1 MTEAA
6 TQTEQSTTL
15 TAPRATWR
23 VGLLALALVI
33 AGPALQIAA
42 IDVRWITR
50 SNFFLWVFSI
60 AAVIVAV
67 HALLQRPRFLT
78 ASLSGVALLLGV
90 TLLAMVNFG
99 LTLPK
104 TATDKLTMAPEFAL
118 LDHTG
123 RETTLAELRSGG
135 GAVLIFYRGFW

>member
-1 MTEAA
+1 MTDAA
-6 TQTEQSTTL
+6 AQIEQPTTP

-23 VGLLALALVI
+23 AGLLALALVF

-50 SNFFLWVFSI
+50 SNLFMWVFSV
-60 AAVIVAV
+60 AAVVVALR
-67 HALLQRPRFLT
+67 ALFQRPRILT
-78 ASLSGVALLLGV
+78 ASLSSVALLLGV
-90 TLLAMVNFG
+90 GLLAMVNFG

-104 TATDKLTMAPEFAL
+104 TTTDKLTTAPEFAL